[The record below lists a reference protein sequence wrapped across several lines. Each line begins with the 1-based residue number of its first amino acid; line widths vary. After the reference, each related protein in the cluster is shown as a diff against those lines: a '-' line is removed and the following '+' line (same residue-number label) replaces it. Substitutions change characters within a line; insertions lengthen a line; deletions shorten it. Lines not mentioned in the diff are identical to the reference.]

1 MPTYQATVN
10 EQSYSIETAE
20 LEQLNLVP
28 TADGGYHFLG
38 EDGTAYR
45 IEVTEL
51 DLRGK
56 RVTLNINGRR
66 TVVQLA
72 DEVDQLVDRLGFSA
86 ATGSGSGE
94 VLAPM
99 PGLVLKTLV
108 KEGQAVEAG
117 APLIVLEAMKME
129 NVLRA
134 EVAGVVA
141 ALHVEAG
148 AAVEKKQHLISLK

>member
-10 EQSYSIETAE
+10 EQSYPIEAAD
-20 LEQLNLVP
+20 LERLNLIP
-28 TADGGYHFLG
+28 TSDGSYHFLD

-45 IEVTEL
+45 IEVEEL

-56 RVTLNINGRR
+56 RVTLSINGRR
-66 TVVQLA
+66 TIVQLA

-86 ATGSGSGE
+86 AAGKGSGE

-99 PGLVLKTLV
+99 PGLVLKILV
-108 KEGQAVEAG
+108 EEGQEVEAG
-117 APLIVLEAMKME
+117 TPLVVLEAMKME

-134 EVAGVVA
+134 EVGGMVKTVS
-141 ALHVEAG
+141 VKPG
-148 AAVEKKQHLISLK
+148 AAVEKKQVLVELE